1 MTIDMEE
8 NMSDLSNK
16 VILTVAPTGA
26 WPTKEITPYVP
37 ICPLEIIDE
46 ICKCSE
52 AGASIAHIHVR
63 NAEGKAS
70 MCYEAFEEVVT
81 GVRARCNIVINTTTS
96 GGIGLTDEER
106 IKPFKELRPEIASY
120 DCGSMNWQ
128 NTTVFEN
135 SPAFLEKLG
144 LTMQECGVKPEIEVF
159 DAGMVY
165 NALYYLKKG
174 VLKAPLHF
182 QFVLGAAGGMTATV
196 ENLVFLKSLLPDDC
210 TWGALGIG
218 KGHLPI
224 MYTALALG
232 GHVRVGMEDNIMY
245 AKGQLAKSNVEFVER
260 TKRIVKE
267 LGKEIA
273 TPDEARAILGLRN

>member
-1 MTIDMEE
+1 
-8 NMSDLSNK
+8 MSNDLKNK
-16 VILTVAPTGA
+16 VILTVATTGA
-26 WPTKEITPYVP
+26 WPKKKDTPYVP
-37 ICPLEIIDE
+37 LTPIEIADE
-46 ICKCSE
+46 IVACCE

-63 NAEGKAS
+63 DDEGNAS
-70 MCYEAFEEVVT
+70 MSYEKFEQVVRL
-81 GVRARCNIVINTTTS
+81 VRERCDIVINLTTS
-96 GGIGLTDEER
+96 GGIGLSDEIR
-106 IKPFKELRPEIASY
+106 MKPFMELRPELASF

-128 NTTVFEN
+128 NSCVFEN
-135 SPAFLEKLG
+135 SPQFLEKLG
-144 LTMQECGVKPEIEVF
+144 LAMQECDVKPEIEVF

-165 NALYYLKKG
+165 NALYFLKKG

-196 ENLVFLKSLLPDDC
+196 ENLLFLKSLIPEDC

-245 AKGQLAKSNVEFVER
+245 GKGQLAKSNVEFVER
-260 TKRIVKE
+260 TKRIVAE
-267 LGKEIA
+267 LGKDIA
-273 TPDEARAILGLRN
+273 TPDEARAILGLKNCNTKNK